1 MKEKQT
7 RSFELSTFQPQVEV
21 VGALSEW
28 LDSNDSVSIYNIAS
42 KKRLMLKIETETGI
56 FTLTLSTNLSDVV
69 KAALHNEVQQEQ
81 ILAELIDKG
90 SVIQNDVGKFLTVP
104 GEIVFGKVLEVSK
117 APSLENFEELI
128 F

>member
-1 MKEKQT
+1 
-7 RSFELSTFQPQVEV
+7 
-21 VGALSEW
+21 
-28 LDSNDSVSIYNIAS
+28 
-42 KKRLMLKIETETGI
+42 MLKIETETGI
-56 FTLTLSTNLSDVV
+56 FTLTLSTNLSDAV
-69 KAALHNEVQQEQ
+69 KAALDNEVQQEQ

-90 SVIQNDVGKFLTVP
+90 SVVQNDVGKFLTVP